1 MPNAPGKQADPIGLF
16 PLFAKP
22 SMAKQHLH
30 AIARVRGSLRSANH
44 RPLCVRFRLV
54 CSVDSSSIFAI
65 FPRSSADRF
74 IPNAWAF
81 SPQRARQQLSD
92 SSSVRLCDPSPTIL
106 RIPYAGHLKS
116 KSKSYAAA
124 AMKLAD
130 KEAIMLD
137 FAFVALGFAT
147 IALMGF
153 YAMALR
159 RL

>member
-1 MPNAPGKQADPIGLF
+1 
-16 PLFAKP
+16 
-22 SMAKQHLH
+22 
-30 AIARVRGSLRSANH
+30 
-44 RPLCVRFRLV
+44 
-54 CSVDSSSIFAI
+54 
-65 FPRSSADRF
+65 
-74 IPNAWAF
+74 
-81 SPQRARQQLSD
+81 
-92 SSSVRLCDPSPTIL
+92 VRLCDPSPTIL

-124 AMKLAD
+124 AIKPAG